1 MKNYERTQQ
10 QLEMEFINRVS
21 NGQPIYEMNKKE
33 INQIKENRIYLKN
46 YSRKFIAHK
55 CNGIWETE
63 YEIDYVGKNI
73 KHQFEKQRSKCNK
86 KVFQVDKVKKQF
98 IAITSEINKFMRED
112 PNIHIFQNGKT
123 GIALLLIATSCGE
136 ELEEIV
142 INETCM
148 EKFQKNRNNLA
159 TEKETTSHFGSTGY
173 VYGVDLAA
181 HYSVNNNLS
190 FGTYSNPLKR
200 KRTIINDKQF
210 MMEIIKKCMSN
221 AMFSLKKNSNIA

>member
-1 MKNYERTQQ
+1 
-10 QLEMEFINRVS
+10 MEIEFENRVS
-21 NGQPIYEMNKKE
+21 NRQPIYEMNERE
-33 INQIKENRIYLKN
+33 IDRIKENSIHLQN
-46 YSRKFIAHK
+46 YVRKFNPKK
-55 CNGIWETE
+55 CNGIWETD

-98 IAITSEINKFMRED
+98 IAITSEINVVMKED

-123 GIALLLIATSCGE
+123 GIALLLIATDCSE
-136 ELEEIV
+136 EIEEIV
-142 INETCM
+142 IDKTCI

-173 VYGVDLAA
+173 VYGVGLAA

-190 FGTYSNPLKR
+190 FGTYSNPLK
-200 KRTIINDKQF
+200 KKKTIINDKKY
-210 MMEIIKKCMSN
+210 MMDIVLKCMLN
-221 AMFSLKKNSNIA
+221 AMFSLQQKIPTVHKVFF